1 MLDPKRQLSV
11 MFGAPVTCVSPIQRP
26 RIESFDKTEPK
37 RPRVQSF
44 DTDGRREGLEL
55 HEGLYDGLPPPKN
68 RKVPV
73 VTPKVPVMA
82 AMPEVKRPPAPGA
95 RTRTRVRVG
104 ANSKNSSKRA

>member
-44 DTDGRREGLEL
+44 DTDG
-55 HEGLYDGLPPPKN
+55 
-68 RKVPV
+68 
-73 VTPKVPVMA
+73 
-82 AMPEVKRPPAPGA
+82 
-95 RTRTRVRVG
+95 
-104 ANSKNSSKRA
+104 